1 MLILLSVLAQLFI
14 PPFPSPSPIK
24 SINCKLRLVGDG
36 DGILCFERLIK
47 NLTRSRWKIRIN
59 NHPSEDMNRS
69 LWPDDQ
75 EINNEMP
82 PSDHP
87 YLIHII
93 FNFPSLTTSEKLR
106 FPQLICLLCWFP
118 EYYHLNGI
126 YWNYIIQYWY
136 WYKNLQRFL

>member
-1 MLILLSVLAQLFI
+1 MRGTFYICMLILLSVLAQLFI

-36 DGILCFERLIK
+36 YGISCFERLIK

-59 NHPSEDMNRS
+59 NHPIEDMNRT
-69 LWPDDQ
+69 LHCDQ
-75 EINNEMP
+75 MTKKMTKECL
-82 PSDHP
+82 SDHP

-106 FPQLICLLCWFP
+106 FPQLICLLCRFP

-126 YWNYIIQYWY
+126 Y
-136 WYKNLQRFL
+136 